1 MKEKQSGA
9 GDGNRR
15 QALSEYD
22 AKQFLR
28 PFGVPV
34 VSEAC
39 AVNAAEA
46 TEAAGRIGFPVALK
60 ALGSTLL
67 HKTEAGLVHLH
78 LGDAEAVGHAAES
91 ISLQAGAALEGFLVQ
106 PMIAA
111 KREFVA
117 GMFRDPEYGPVIMFG
132 LGGIFTE
139 AFSDV
144 VFRLAPLSPED
155 AGDMLDEI
163 RSGALLDSFRGEA
176 AADRAILVQ
185 TLTGISRAA
194 LENPEVAEIDIN
206 PLLITK
212 DGSVVAVDALVVRG
226 AAKKAKKAMPAVD
239 PAVLGALFHPRSVAF
254 VGASAQLG
262 KWGYT
267 LLTNTIGGGYP
278 GPIYLVNPRGG
289 EIAGRKVYERV
300 TDIAG
305 PVDVAVVTIPAAKVP
320 ELIGQFQQKGIS
332 YMLLIASGFAETG
345 EEGARAERQLVELA
359 RAAGIY
365 LIGPNTMGICNPHV
379 SFYCTGSHVRP
390 EAGSV
395 GMVAQSG
402 NMGNQLLAF
411 AELQGV
417 GIRAFCGSG
426 NEGMITIED
435 YLDAFEI
442 DSLTETVM
450 LYVESVKNGRRFY
463 ESARRVGRK
472 KPIVLLKGGQTAAGT
487 KAASSPTWAIS
498 SDARVFN
505 AVCRQA
511 GIVKVDK
518 PMDLLDLSAAFSSLP
533 LPRGSRVAVMTLG
546 GGWGVVAADLCEHYG
561 LTVPD
566 LPEELIRTIDQIL
579 PPYWSR
585 ANPVD
590 LVGENDPELPVKVI
604 ELLTGWD
611 GCDAVI
617 NLGIVGRRHMLSRMA
632 ASVQK
637 ADPGCPEDFLDS
649 MLASLDDFEI
659 RYITHIANLMELHNK
674 PILGVN
680 MQRDAKDKTVYKI
693 NDRKYKGLFF
703 PTPEQAVKSLAKLW
717 EYQRFRDKED
727 RQSP

>member
-1 MKEKQSGA
+1 
-9 GDGNRR
+9 
-15 QALSEYD
+15 
-22 AKQFLR
+22 
-28 PFGVPV
+28 
-34 VSEAC
+34 
-39 AVNAAEA
+39 
-46 TEAAGRIGFPVALK
+46 
-60 ALGSTLL
+60 LGSTLL
-67 HKTEAGLVHLH
+67 HKTESRLVHLH

-332 YMLLIASGFAETG
+332 YMPGKRAHGPKDNLWNWPAQPAFTLLAPIPWASVTPTSLFTAQAATCGPRRALWAWWLSRATWEISFWRLPSCRGSGF
-345 EEGARAERQLVELA
+345 V
-359 RAAGIY
+359 
-365 LIGPNTMGICNPHV
+365 
-379 SFYCTGSHVRP
+379 
-390 EAGSV
+390 
-395 GMVAQSG
+395 
-402 NMGNQLLAF
+402 
-411 AELQGV
+411 
-417 GIRAFCGSG
+417 
-426 NEGMITIED
+426 
-435 YLDAFEI
+435 
-442 DSLTETVM
+442 
-450 LYVESVKNGRRFY
+450 
-463 ESARRVGRK
+463 
-472 KPIVLLKGGQTAAGT
+472 
-487 KAASSPTWAIS
+487 
-498 SDARVFN
+498 
-505 AVCRQA
+505 
-511 GIVKVDK
+511 
-518 PMDLLDLSAAFSSLP
+518 LSA
-533 LPRGSRVAVMTLG
+533 
-546 GGWGVVAADLCEHYG
+546 
-561 LTVPD
+561 
-566 LPEELIRTIDQIL
+566 
-579 PPYWSR
+579 
-585 ANPVD
+585 
-590 LVGENDPELPVKVI
+590 DPE
-604 ELLTGWD
+604 TR
-611 GCDAVI
+611 A
-617 NLGIVGRRHMLSRMA
+617 
-632 ASVQK
+632 
-637 ADPGCPEDFLDS
+637 
-649 MLASLDDFEI
+649 
-659 RYITHIANLMELHNK
+659 
-674 PILGVN
+674 
-680 MQRDAKDKTVYKI
+680 
-693 NDRKYKGLFF
+693 
-703 PTPEQAVKSLAKLW
+703 
-717 EYQRFRDKED
+717 
-727 RQSP
+727 